1 MSTAIN
7 ARLAGKQVQHPN
19 LGLCVV
25 AAPVPGTR
33 TLVEIRCIQRGPG
46 WDEFSESYKPYTADR
61 PNPEAG
67 PGAMTIIRRLTRRDQ
82 YGHKDVAH
90 VKELT
95 LKS

>member
-7 ARLAGKQVQHPN
+7 ARLTGKQVQHPD

-25 AAPVPGTR
+25 TAPIPGSR
-33 TLVEIRCIQRGPG
+33 TKVEIRCIQRGAG
-46 WDEFSESYKPYTADR
+46 WDELSETYKPVKADR